1 MISRTG
7 RYSTPTKSEATTGV
21 KHIIRYKGRTAATL
35 GAFAALLFLTMCR
48 KPEAFPDS
56 GYEERL
62 SGGVNTVFDATSH
75 AFGNAYPN
83 LDAAE
88 SDLHDLGDSKFGATF
103 VTAPAIVNSG
113 LGPLYNNVSC
123 ASCHHNDG
131 NGEPTA
137 GGPKSALLIRVSM
150 PGTDEHGGPVPVPG
164 YGLQIEDKAP
174 IGKQPEATVN
184 ISYNYQT
191 YSFPDGETY
200 ELRRPIY
207 SLANP
212 YTALPGGYL
221 LSARVPLPVIG
232 LGMLEAV
239 PENDILANADPDDRD
254 QDGISGRANYV
265 WDIQSRST
273 KVGRFGWKANVPTII
288 DQIAGALSNDMGITT
303 SLIPVETSFGQP
315 QDDGLKDDPELTDS
329 VLNALDFYIHTLS
342 VPARRDVTDPQVI
355 KGKTVF
361 KEAGCNKCHLE
372 TLTTATDVAFPAIS
386 NQRIHPYTD
395 LLLHDMGSSLADG
408 RPDYLADGS
417 EWRTP
422 PLWGIGLYERVTTPT
437 HYLND
442 GRARTLIEAIMWHGG
457 EASRAKAYVSQLSKT
472 DRDALIAFLKSL

>member
-1 MISRTG
+1 MYQRYKSRT
-7 RYSTPTKSEATTGV
+7 V
-21 KHIIRYKGRTAATL
+21 VVVAAF
-35 GAFAALLFLTMCR
+35 GALLLLTMCR
-48 KPEAFPDS
+48 KPEAFPTA
-56 GYEERL
+56 GYDERL
-62 SGGVNTVFDATSH
+62 SGGSNTVFDATSH
-75 AFGNAYPN
+75 AFSNPYPG

-88 SDLHDLGDSKFGATF
+88 AALHDLGDSKFEAAF
-103 VTAPAIVNSG
+103 VTAPAPVNSG

-123 ASCHHNDG
+123 ASCHHNDA

-164 YGLQIEDKAP
+164 FGLQIEDKAP
-174 IGKQPEATVN
+174 IGKQPEATVS

-191 YSFPDGETY
+191 YSFPDGENY
-200 ELRRPIY
+200 ELRRPIFA
-207 SLANP
+207 LTNT
-212 YTALPGGYL
+212 YTGLPGGYL
-221 LSARVPLPVIG
+221 MSARVPLPVMG

-239 PENDILANADPDDRD
+239 PESDILASADPDDKD

-265 WDIQSRST
+265 WDPDMKATRL
-273 KVGRFGWKANVPTII
+273 GRFGWKANVASILN
-288 DQIAGALSNDMGITT
+288 QVAGALNNDIGIT
-303 SLIPVETSFGQP
+303 SRLAPVETSYGQP
-315 QDDGLKDDPELTDS
+315 QDDGLKDDPEMPDS
-329 VLNALDFYIHTLS
+329 VLNALDFYVHTLA
-342 VPARRDVTDPQVI
+342 VPARRDVTDAQVMR
-355 KGKTVF
+355 GKQLF
-361 KEAGCNKCHLE
+361 KAAACSRCHLE
-372 TLTTATDVAFPAIS
+372 TLTTATDVAFPGIS

-422 PLWGIGLYERVTTPT
+422 PLWGIGLYERVAYPP

-442 GRARTLIEAIMWHGG
+442 GRARTLMEAIMWHGG
-457 EASRAKAYVSQLSKT
+457 EAARAKSYVSQLSKA